1 MIFMHD
7 EQLLRYSRQIML
19 PEVDVGGQQ
28 RLLDS
33 HALIIGLGGLG
44 SPAAL
49 YLAAAG
55 VGRLTLADFDT
66 VDLSN
71 LQRQIAHTTA
81 DIGRPKA
88 ASAREALLALNPDL
102 HVDTLEQRLAGE
114 ALHKAVRAADIVL
127 DASDNFATRF
137 AVNAACVA
145 AGRPLVSGAAVGLE
159 GQVTV
164 FRNAHGGPCYRC
176 LYDDQ
181 AEDAADS
188 QWANCSASGV
198 LAPLVGVIGSL
209 QALEAVKLLAGIGE
223 CLDGRLLLF
232 DAARLE
238 WREMRYRRDIRCPV
252 CAAEPCLENT

>member
-1 MIFMHD
+1 MND

-19 PEVDVGGQQ
+19 PAMDIEGQQ

-44 SPAAL
+44 SPVAM

-55 VGRLTLADFDT
+55 VGRLTLADFDE

-71 LQRQIAHTTA
+71 LQRQIIHGSD
-81 DIGRPKA
+81 DIGRPKVESA
-88 ASAREALLALNPDL
+88 ADRLNALNPDTRIE
-102 HVDTLEQRLAGE
+102 TLPQRLEGE
-114 ALHKAVRAADIVL
+114 ALQKAVEAADIVL
-127 DASDNFATRF
+127 DASDNFPTRF

-145 AGRPLVSGAAVGLE
+145 ARTPLVSGASVGLD

-164 FRNAHGGPCYRC
+164 FSNDDDSPCYRC
-176 LYDDQ
+176 LYDDMP
-181 AEDAADS
+181 DDGDGGN
-188 QWANCSASGV
+188 WANCSASGV

-209 QALEAVKLLAGIGE
+209 QALEAIKMLAGIG
-223 CLDGRLLLF
+223 LALAGRLLIL

-238 WREMRYRRDIRCPV
+238 WREMRYRRDANCPV
-252 CAAEPCLENT
+252 CGAGRRATGT